1 MTPYK
6 LNHYYTELMDF
17 VEEVR
22 RTDPVLGI
30 FTLLAMADNR
40 ESHFAQPVRK
50 GSHSSGIFQL
60 RATEA

>member
-40 ESHFAQPVRK
+40 DSHFAQQGRK
-50 GSHSSGIFQL
+50 TSHPAGIYSL
-60 RATEA
+60 RAMEA

>member
-17 VEEVR
+17 VDEVR

-40 ESHFAQPVRK
+40 GSHFAQPGQK
-50 GSHSSGIFQL
+50 ASHPTGIYSL
-60 RATEA
+60 RAKEA